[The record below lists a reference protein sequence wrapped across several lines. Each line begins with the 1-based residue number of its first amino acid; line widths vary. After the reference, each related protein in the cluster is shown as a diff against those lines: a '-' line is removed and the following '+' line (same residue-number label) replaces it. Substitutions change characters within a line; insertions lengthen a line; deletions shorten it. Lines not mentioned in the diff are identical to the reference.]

1 MMKKSYVYKSV
12 ALHIA
17 VVLLCVFDVPFLSH
31 KRTFDEQPP
40 IIVDLENIKITDT
53 TNLPEKA
60 VRGKERKP
68 ATRKEKPIEENF
80 TQKTATPKPEV
91 KPAETKP
98 EPEVKAPEIKSPSLI
113 EEAPKEEITKEEP
126 KKESKEPLKEKKK
139 PAPIPQKKPQVKPK
153 QKPTQPQKTDDS
165 AANSTPASSAK
176 SKKPALR
183 SANPLQSLMNSVDDL
198 QKQIGEEDAPAQV
211 PEDEPVNNLG
221 VEGGNSKGSYFSEL
235 SVSGIDF
242 VKSKIQESW
251 KTIAGG
257 KDDRNI
263 EVIINVKLTKEGLI
277 QSVDIEDMSRYRSDR
292 YFQALA
298 DSAERAIYIAQEVH
312 NVFKVLSAQ
321 NGSNYNEW
329 KEIRFTFTPLGLTK

>member
-1 MMKKSYVYKSV
+1 MKKSYVYKSV

-17 VVLLCVFDVPFLSH
+17 VVLLCVFDIPFLTH
-31 KRTFDEQPP
+31 KRDFDEQPP

-53 TNLPEKA
+53 TNIPEKA
-60 VRGKERKP
+60 VKGKERKP

-80 TQKTATPKPEV
+80 TQKKTEPKTEPKPIE
-91 KPAETKP
+91 PKP
-98 EPEVKAPEIKSPSLI
+98 EPEIKTPEIKSPSLI
-113 EEAPKEEITKEEP
+113 EEAPKEEIHKEEP
-126 KKESKEPLKEKKK
+126 KKESKEPIKEKKK
-139 PAPIPQKKPQVKPK
+139 PAPIPQRKPQIKPK
-153 QKPTQPQKTDDS
+153 PKPAQPKK
-165 AANSTPASSAK
+165 ANNTNNSNTSTSSAK
-176 SKKPALR
+176 SKKPAVR
-183 SANPLQSLMNSVDDL
+183 SSNPLQSLMNSVDDL

-221 VEGGNSKGSYFSEL
+221 IEGGNSKGSYFSEL

-251 KTIAGG
+251 KTI
-257 KDDRNI
+257 
-263 EVIINVKLTKEGLI
+263 EVVINVKLTKEGLI
-277 QSVDIEDMSRYRSDR
+277 QSVDIEDMSRYRSDT

-312 NVFKVLSAQ
+312 GVFKVLSAQ
-321 NGSNYNEW
+321 NGSNYSDW

>member
-1 MMKKSYVYKSV
+1 MKKSYVYKSV

-17 VVLLCVFDVPFLSH
+17 VVLLCVFDIPFLTH
-31 KRTFDEQPP
+31 KRDFDEQPP

-53 TNLPEKA
+53 TNIPGKA
-60 VRGKERKP
+60 VKGKERKP

-80 TQKTATPKPEV
+80 TQKKTEPKTEPKPIES
-91 KPAETKP
+91 KP
-98 EPEVKAPEIKSPSLI
+98 EPEIKTPEIKSPSLI
-113 EEAPKEEITKEEP
+113 EEAPKEKIHKEEP
-126 KKESKEPLKEKKK
+126 KKESKEPIKEKKK
-139 PAPIPQKKPQVKPK
+139 PAPIPQRKPQIKPK
-153 QKPTQPQKTDDS
+153 PKPAQPNTN
-165 AANSTPASSAK
+165 NSNTSTSSAK
-176 SKKPALR
+176 SKKPDVR
-183 SANPLQSLMNSVDDL
+183 SSNPLQSLMNSVDDL

-221 VEGGNSKGSYFSEL
+221 IEGGNSKGSYFSEL

-263 EVIINVKLTKEGLI
+263 EVVINVKLTKEGLI
-277 QSVDIEDMSRYRSDR
+277 QSVDIEDMSRYRSDT

-312 NVFKVLSAQ
+312 GVFKVLSAQ
-321 NGSNYNEW
+321 NGSNYSDW
-329 KEIRFTFTPLGLTK
+329 KEIRFIFTPLGLTK